1 MDGGMNQRSNQEKN
15 HLDVK
20 QIIAILGY
28 STTSKTNLLKCWSVL
43 PSVNGHEKSFNSEFR
58 EKKLSIWNW
67 IKRNLKNSP
76 SETTGGIRERLIVFY
91 HRQESL
97 RN

>member
-43 PSVNGHEKSFNSEFR
+43 PSVNGHEKSSSSEFR
-58 EKKLSIWNW
+58 HKKSLGSGF
-67 IKRNLKNSP
+67 K
-76 SETTGGIRERLIVFY
+76 ET
-91 HRQESL
+91 
-97 RN
+97 